1 MPPSVPARRR
11 IAIPERPGF
20 VVLPLA
26 SRLQRSPFDCSLAIQ
41 AFLHAIPEIEKTL
54 DYTFDDKVPFRS
66 LFELLLNSHVYLLID
81 VGG

>member
-1 MPPSVPARRR
+1 M
-11 IAIPERPGF
+11 
-20 VVLPLA
+20 LPLA
-26 SRLQRSPFDCSLAIQ
+26 SRLQRSAFDCSPAIQ

-66 LFELLLNSHVYLLID
+66 LSELFLIPHVCLLLTD